1 MVNMHADPA
10 EAQTIPQLQACL
22 GSTARH
28 ILELQNPVGTE
39 VVLQTSCSNPHNFS
53 LSTTAVVLPP
63 YGQAEV
69 AVDYLP
75 SSLGLFKNPFC
86 LCMLSQLNVA
96 VLAMLLNTKYQGSD
110 EFTDALRVQYDLC

>member
-53 LSTTAVVLPP
+53 LSTAAVVLSP

-75 SSLGLFKNPFC
+75 SSLGAYNSHPC
-86 LCMLSQLNVA
+86 LACCHNSMWQS
-96 VLAMLLNTKYQGSD
+96 LLGCSRPTVR
-110 EFTDALRVQYDLC
+110 ALMNLQMC

>member
-10 EAQTIPQLQACL
+10 EAQIIPQLQACL

-39 VVLQTSCSNPHNFS
+39 VVLQISCSNPHNFS
-53 LSTTAVVLPP
+53 LSTAAMVLSP

-75 SSLGLFKNPFC
+75 SSLGQYKSH
-86 LCMLSQLNVA
+86 LCHLSYHN
-96 VLAMLLNTKYQGSD
+96 
-110 EFTDALRVQYDLC
+110 